1 MKSKDCPTKSQ
12 MERMNQ
18 LTFQTQIDCMSDNL
32 AVTLIVLNQYFGF
45 GEKRI
50 RYFLESTRK
59 EVERFNA
66 YKDDGIARDKAV
78 EALAAF
84 GIDADEIYEKV
95 DFMLYE
101 QYKKVEKRKAVSV
114 KEAND
119 MQEALKLM
127 KSLQFAEK

>member
-50 RYFLESTRK
+50 IQFLNATQK

-66 YKDDGIARDKAV
+66 YKDDGIARDKAI
-78 EALAAF
+78 EALASF
-84 GIDADEIYEKV
+84 GIAADEVYEKV
-95 DFMLYE
+95 DLMLFE
-101 QYKKVEKRKAVSV
+101 QYKKVSARKAVSV

-127 KSLQFAEK
+127 KSLRFVEK